1 MSFIGNSLVMSVY
14 REEIIQRGGNHE
26 DVMRALVGTVVLTR
40 YNNKTYRID
49 DILFEKHPTDKFSY
63 GRSGTEIS
71 YAEYYR

>member
-1 MSFIGNSLVMSVY
+1 MSMN
-14 REEIIQRGGNHE
+14 REEIIHRGGTHD

-49 DILFEKHPTDKFSY
+49 DILFDKNPADKFSY

-71 YAEYYR
+71 YAEYYRWALAALW